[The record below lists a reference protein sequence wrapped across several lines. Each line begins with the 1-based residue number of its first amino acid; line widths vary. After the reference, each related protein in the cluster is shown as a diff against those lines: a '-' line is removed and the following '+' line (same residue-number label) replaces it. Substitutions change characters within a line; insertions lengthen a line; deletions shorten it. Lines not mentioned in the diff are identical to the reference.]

1 MADEARFTALI
12 VDDNA
17 HMRSILVTLLH
28 AVGVEATRQASNGEA
43 ALAILSLWQPSF
55 IVIDQHM
62 QPLCGTDFARQ
73 LRRASDI
80 PCHAAPIIMLTAHTE
95 RAIVEEAR
103 DAGIDEILAKPISAK
118 ALMQRL
124 HAITHERRPFVRHDA
139 YVGPDR
145 RRRRADDAY
154 DGPRRRSGDK
164 PAHRRR
170 DTYDID

>member
-1 MADEARFTALI
+1 MADDARLAALI

-28 AVGVEATRQASNGEA
+28 AVGVEVTRQASNGVEA
-43 ALAILSLWQPSF
+43 MALLRRWQPTF

-62 QPLCGTDFARQ
+62 QPMSGTDFARE
-73 LRRASDI
+73 LRRTPEI
-80 PCHAAPIIMLTAHTE
+80 PCHTAPIIMLTAHTE
-95 RAIVEEAR
+95 RAIVEMAR

-124 HAITHERRPFVRHDA
+124 NAITHERRPFVRHGD

-145 RRRRADDAY
+145 RRRRKDDGY
-154 DGPRRRSGDK
+154 FGPRRRGTDK
-164 PAHRRR
+164 KR